1 MPIKLYFI
9 GRIYH
14 MKKWQNKVLVKK
26 RMCEKTSW
34 NIYFNQS
41 LRVKLEHLHSKK
53 EFYKELSQINVSH
66 IGWHGKV

>member
-1 MPIKLYFI
+1 
-9 GRIYH
+9 

-53 EFYKELSQINVSH
+53 EFYKELSQINVRH
-66 IGWHGKV
+66 IVWHGKV